1 MNDVTKGYDID
12 EWLTQELNKNA
23 GEEEP
28 QGSGAQAGHGVKAME
43 KDGAAGSRDTGES
56 SDYEDHLGVMR
67 TFDDE
72 LMDSFSG
79 GSGKDRTRVAG
90 SSVLSGA
97 AETAGAAGSAGRED
111 LAYNTQLY
119 KAQRKKRPGKPGRAG
134 KPFDLIGSKAA
145 EAAARSSM
153 TRMGTL
159 TTTALQAGE
168 NKPVTR
174 AGGMD
179 EEMEEIRRRREQA
192 DKMVT
197 QMLERQRSAPILDE
211 EPESRTEKMIGHAV
225 DAVEEASQKTLEKS
239 KGKLSEFFSKLKK
252 KFTEHEPKE
261 EEAEEIAQLPGSGQA
276 DGQADGKF
284 CEQAGGKTGEQAA
297 RSDGGQTANGNAAD
311 AEQAKRAE
319 AAPEQTAQAAAPED
333 VRAEGSKAAEPAAAS
348 LSPEAVASAEDMGR
362 APRHASSKDP
372 QRPARAYGEP
382 RHGAEA
388 AVAAG
393 TSVSTVYTDASAA
406 AGAEPED
413 FYIGKHGGGA
423 AASAGTTKPAEGDSP
438 LSRMNPK
445 KRQETLYEL
454 QGEAEALARS
464 IAEAEARLKKKEE
477 EAVRAQ
483 APEKPATEKPA
494 HEKPA
499 PEKQV
504 QKPARSDVTMQLDA
518 VFGDGSSDARK
529 MAERMRQA
537 VSEAATESEQA
548 IKKTAK
554 GTKLPEASA
563 SAREFAA
570 AAEREIADKNRR
582 ESYMNVKATRFGQ
595 DHRTVRNALKYG
607 RQELM
612 FVENGRHDATEIF
625 RYVFGFSDKDIIL
638 RRDEVLDDQAIREYE
653 KMIERRLHGEP
664 LQYIIGVQEFMGLP
678 FRVNEHV
685 LIPRQ
690 DTEVLVEQVLG
701 VIKGRELEKP
711 EILDMCTGSGA
722 IGVSLA
728 FERPD
733 AQVTMADISTEAIS
747 VAMDNAQ
754 LNGVFQRCTF
764 VTGDLFDALPGWK
777 KFDVI
782 VCNPPYIKSDVIET
796 LQPEV
801 RDHEPRRALDGGK
814 DGLTIYRRIAKEAGA
829 HLVSHGVLAL
839 EIGYDQA
846 VDVVTILGQGGDFDG
861 ARIIKDLDNKDR
873 VIIALKNK

>member
-12 EWLTQELNKNA
+12 EWLTQELDKNA
-23 GEEEP
+23 GEEGP
-28 QGSGAQAGHGVKAME
+28 QDSGAQAGQGVTTPE
-43 KDGAAGSRDTGES
+43 KEGAAGRRATGES
-56 SDYEDHLGVMR
+56 SDYDDHLGVMR

-79 GSGKDRTRVAG
+79 DSGKDRTRVAG
-90 SSVLSGA
+90 STVLSGV

-119 KAQRKKRPGKPGRAG
+119 KAQRKKMPGKPGRAG

-252 KFTEHEPKE
+252 KFTEHEPKK

-276 DGQADGKF
+276 AGKSG
-284 CEQAGGKTGEQAA
+284 EEAGGNTGEQAA
-297 RSDGGQTANGNAAD
+297 RSDGGQTADGNAAETES
-311 AEQAKRAE
+311 AQRAE
-319 AAPEQTAQAAAPED
+319 AAPEQAAQAVAPGD
-333 VRAEGSKAAEPAAAS
+333 VRAE
-348 LSPEAVASAEDMGR
+348 DMGMV
-362 APRHASSKDP
+362 PRHASSKVSE
-372 QRPARAYGEP
+372 RPAHAAGEP
-382 RHGAEA
+382 RHGAHEA

-393 TSVSTVYTDASAA
+393 TPVATVLTDSPAA

-413 FYIGKHGGGA
+413 FYIGKHGSRSA
-423 AASAGTTKPAEGDSP
+423 APAGTTKPADEDSP
-438 LSRMNPK
+438 LSRMDPK

-477 EAVRAQ
+477 ESARAQ
-483 APEKPATEKPA
+483 APEKPAR
-494 HEKPA
+494 EKPA
-499 PEKQV
+499 PENQA

-529 MAERMRQA
+529 MAEKMRQA
-537 VSEAATESEQA
+537 VSDAATESEEA
-548 IKKTAK
+548 IKKTK
-554 GTKLPEASA
+554 KESKLPEASA
-563 SAREFAA
+563 SAMEFAA

-582 ESYMNVKATRFGQ
+582 ENYMNVKATRFGQ

-711 EILDMCTGSGA
+711 EILDMCAGSGA

>member
-12 EWLTQELNKNA
+12 EWLTQELDRNA

-28 QGSGAQAGHGVKAME
+28 EDGSAQAGQGATTQE
-43 KDGAAGSRDTGES
+43 KDFSGSSHAAGES
-56 SDYEDHLGVMR
+56 SDYDDHLGVMR

-72 LMDSFSG
+72 LMDSFSS
-79 GSGKDRTRVAG
+79 GSDKDRTRVAG
-90 SSVLSGA
+90 NSVLSGIS
-97 AETAGAAGSAGRED
+97 ETAGAAGSAGRED

-119 KAQRKKRPGKPGRAG
+119 KSQRKKRPGTPGRPGKPGKA
-134 KPFDLIGSKAA
+134 FDLIGSKAA
-145 EAAARSSM
+145 EAAARTSM

-159 TTTALQAGE
+159 TTTALQAGDH
-168 NKPVTR
+168 KSVTR

-225 DAVEEASQKTLEKS
+225 DAVEEVSQKTLEKS
-239 KGKLSEFFSKLKK
+239 KGKLSEFFERLKK
-252 KFTEHEPKE
+252 KFTEHEPEE
-261 EEAEEIAQLPGSGQA
+261 EEAEEIAQLPVSEKS
-276 DGQADGKF
+276 DGQVDEK
-284 CEQAGGKTGEQAA
+284 
-297 RSDGGQTANGNAAD
+297 SDL
-311 AEQAKRAE
+311 
-319 AAPEQTAQAAAPED
+319 
-333 VRAEGSKAAEPAAAS
+333 KAAETVPAAAAQAT
-348 LSPEAVASAEDMGR
+348 EE
-362 APRHASSKDP
+362 ASSATDAE
-372 QRPARAYGEP
+372 PAPGP
-382 RHGAEA
+382 RHGAHEA
-388 AVAAG
+388 SGTAV
-393 TSVSTVYTDASAA
+393 SPDSPAA

-413 FYIGKHGGGA
+413 FYIGKHSSGA
-423 AASAGTTKPAEGDSP
+423 TAPAVTTKPADEDSP
-438 LSRMNPK
+438 LSKMDPK
-445 KRQETLYEL
+445 KRRETLYEL

-477 EAVRAQ
+477 ETARAQ
-483 APEKPATEKPA
+483 ATADPARRHAQIPTRTDEKHGTEKQT
-494 HEKPA
+494 
-499 PEKQV
+499 PEQTP
-504 QKPARSDVTMQLDA
+504 KPARSDVTMQLDA
-518 VFGDGSSDARK
+518 VFGNESKGARK
-529 MAERMRQA
+529 MAEKMRQA
-537 VSEAATESEQA
+537 VSDAATESEEA
-548 IKKTAK
+548 IKKAK
-554 GTKLPEASA
+554 KESKLPEASA
-563 SAREFAA
+563 SAMEFAA

-582 ESYMNVKATRFGQ
+582 ESYMKVKATRYGQ

-638 RRDEVLDDQAIREYE
+638 RRDEVLDDLAIKEYE

-728 FERPD
+728 YERPD

-814 DGLTIYRRIAKEAGA
+814 DGLTVYRRIAKEAGA

>member
-12 EWLTQELNKNA
+12 EWLTQELDKNA

-28 QGSGAQAGHGVKAME
+28 QDSGAQAGQGVTIPE
-43 KDGAAGSRDTGES
+43 KEGAAGSRATGES

-79 GSGKDRTRVAG
+79 DSGKDRTRVAG
-90 SSVLSGA
+90 SSVLSGV

-119 KAQRKKRPGKPGRAG
+119 KAQRKNRPGKPGRAG

-159 TTTALQAGE
+159 TTTALQAGD

-225 DAVEEASQKTLEKS
+225 DAVEEASHKTLEKS

-252 KFTEHEPKE
+252 KFTEHESKE

-276 DGQADGKF
+276 GGKSG
-284 CEQAGGKTGEQAA
+284 EKAGGNTGEQAA
-297 RSDGGQTANGNAAD
+297 RSDGGQTADGDAAD
-311 AEQAKRAE
+311 TESAQRGE
-319 AAPEQTAQAAAPED
+319 AAPEQAAQAVAPGD
-333 VRAEGSKAAEPAAAS
+333 VSAERSKAAEP
-348 LSPEAVASAEDMGR
+348 
-362 APRHASSKDP
+362 
-372 QRPARAYGEP
+372 
-382 RHGAEA
+382 

-393 TSVSTVYTDASAA
+393 TSVSTASTDSSAA

-413 FYIGKHGGGA
+413 FYIGKHAGGSA
-423 AASAGTTKPAEGDSP
+423 EPAGTTKPADEDSP
-438 LSRMNPK
+438 LSRMDPK

-464 IAEAEARLKKKEE
+464 IAEAEARLRKKEE
-477 EAVRAQ
+477 EAAMAQAAPTAPADDAGAAETVTERKPFARRSDRPEAPGRRRPQRPAQ
-483 APEKPATEKPA
+483 APEKPA

-499 PEKQV
+499 SEKQA

-518 VFGDGSSDARK
+518 VFGGGSSDARK
-529 MAERMRQA
+529 MAEKMRQA

-563 SAREFAA
+563 SAMEFAA

-711 EILDMCTGSGA
+711 EILDMCAGSGA

>member
-12 EWLTQELNKNA
+12 EWLTQELDKNA

-28 QGSGAQAGHGVKAME
+28 QDSSAQAGQGVTTPGKE
-43 KDGAAGSRDTGES
+43 GAAGRRATGES
-56 SDYEDHLGVMR
+56 SDYDDHLGVMR

-79 GSGKDRTRVAG
+79 DSGKDRTRVAG
-90 SSVLSGA
+90 SSVLSGV

-119 KAQRKKRPGKPGRAG
+119 KAQRKKMPGKPGRAG

-261 EEAEEIAQLPGSGQA
+261 EEPEEIAQLPGS
-276 DGQADGKF
+276 
-284 CEQAGGKTGEQAA
+284 EQPGRQTAGGNTGERVA
-297 RSDGGQTANGNAAD
+297 DGNAAETES
-311 AEQAKRAE
+311 AQRAE
-319 AAPEQTAQAAAPED
+319 AAPEQAAQAVAPGD
-333 VRAEGSKAAEPAAAS
+333 VRAE
-348 LSPEAVASAEDMGR
+348 DMGMV
-362 APRHASSKDP
+362 PRHASSKVSE
-372 QRPARAYGEP
+372 RPAHADGEP
-382 RHGAEA
+382 RHGAHEA

-393 TSVSTVYTDASAA
+393 TPVTTVLTDSPAA

-413 FYIGKHGGGA
+413 FYIGKHGSGSA
-423 AASAGTTKPAEGDSP
+423 APAGTTKPADEDPP
-438 LSRMNPK
+438 LSRMDPK

-477 EAVRAQ
+477 ESARAQ
-483 APEKPATEKPA
+483 A

-499 PEKQV
+499 PENQA

-518 VFGDGSSDARK
+518 VFGDESSDARK
-529 MAERMRQA
+529 MAEKMRKA
-537 VSEAATESEQA
+537 VSEAATESEEA

-554 GTKLPEASA
+554 GARLPEASA
-563 SAREFAA
+563 SAMEFAA

-711 EILDMCTGSGA
+711 EILDMCAGSGA

>member
-12 EWLTQELNKNA
+12 EWLTQELDRNA
-23 GEEEP
+23 GEEAPED
-28 QGSGAQAGHGVKAME
+28 SSAQAVQGVTTQE
-43 KDGAAGSRDTGES
+43 KDFSGGSRATGED
-56 SDYEDHLGVMR
+56 SDYDDHLGVMR

-72 LMDSFSG
+72 LMDSFSS
-79 GSGKDRTRVAG
+79 GSDKDRTRVAG
-90 SSVLSGA
+90 NSVLSGIS
-97 AETAGAAGSAGRED
+97 ETAGAAGSAGRED

-119 KAQRKKRPGKPGRAG
+119 RSQRKKRPGMPGRPGKPGKA
-134 KPFDLIGSKAA
+134 FDLIGSKAA
-145 EAAARSSM
+145 EAAARTSM

-159 TTTALQAGE
+159 TTTALQAGDH
-168 NKPVTR
+168 KSVTR

-211 EPESRTEKMIGHAV
+211 EPESKTERMIGHAV

-239 KGKLSEFFSKLKK
+239 KGKLSEFFERLKK
-252 KFTEHEPKE
+252 KFTEHEPKQ
-261 EEAEEIAQLPGSGQA
+261 EEAEEIAQLPGPEKSDEQV
-276 DGQADGKF
+276 DG
-284 CEQAGGKTGEQAA
+284 
-297 RSDGGQTANGNAAD
+297 RSEGTVD
-311 AEQAKRAE
+311 EKS
-319 AAPEQTAQAAAPED
+319 D
-333 VRAEGSKAAEPAAAS
+333 VKAAEAVPAAAAHAT
-348 LSPEAVASAEDMGR
+348 EE
-362 APRHASSKDP
+362 ASSATDAE
-372 QRPARAYGEP
+372 PAPGP
-382 RHGAEA
+382 RHGAHEA
-388 AVAAG
+388 SG
-393 TSVSTVYTDASAA
+393 TDVSPDSPAA

-413 FYIGKHGGGA
+413 FYIGKHSSGA
-423 AASAGTTKPAEGDSP
+423 TTSAVTAKPADEDSP
-438 LSRMNPK
+438 LSKMDPK
-445 KRQETLYEL
+445 KRRETLYEL

-477 EAVRAQ
+477 ETARAQ
-483 APEKPATEKPA
+483 ATADPARRPAQIPTRTDEKHGTEKQTP
-494 HEKPA
+494 EQA
-499 PEKQV
+499 P
-504 QKPARSDVTMQLDA
+504 KPARSDVTMQLDA
-518 VFGDGSSDARK
+518 VFGDESSDARK
-529 MAERMRQA
+529 MAEKMRRA
-537 VSEAATESEQA
+537 VSDAATESEEA
-548 IKKTAK
+548 IKKTK
-554 GTKLPEASA
+554 KESKLPEASA
-563 SAREFAA
+563 SAMEFAA

-582 ESYMNVKATRFGQ
+582 ESYMKVKATRYGQ

-638 RRDEVLDDQAIREYE
+638 RRDEVLDDLAIKEYE

-728 FERPD
+728 YERPD
-733 AQVTMADISTEAIS
+733 SQVTMADISTEAIS